1 MDDIELLLPEI
12 LGNDPSDLS
21 VSRIRL
27 QGTLEQ
33 RLPSIPGLSVERF
46 YMADRA
52 ADAAE
57 YAQAIGI
64 SSDEM
69 RRLGVIMR
77 AKSRA
82 EERLA
87 QRIAEDRGSYVE
99 FM

>member
-12 LGNDPSDLS
+12 LTDDPTDLS
-21 VSRIRL
+21 SARIRL

-33 RLPSIPGLSVERF
+33 RLPSIPGLSVEQF

-52 ADAAE
+52 ADALN
-57 YAQAIGI
+57 YALAVGLTN
-64 SSDEM
+64 DEL
-69 RRLGVIMR
+69 RKLDVIMR

-82 EERLA
+82 ENRIA
-87 QRIAEDRGSYVE
+87 QRIAEGRGSYVE